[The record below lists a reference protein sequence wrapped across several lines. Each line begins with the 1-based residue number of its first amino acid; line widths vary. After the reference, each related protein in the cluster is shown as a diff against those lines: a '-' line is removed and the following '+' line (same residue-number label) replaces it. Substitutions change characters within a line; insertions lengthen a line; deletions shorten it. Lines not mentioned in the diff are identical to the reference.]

1 MQAIILQIVGLLII
15 TTLIVLFF
23 SKPNVDNVETKT
35 YSKMIGLNFMFI
47 CVGILTYAIAKL
59 TENLTFIGILQKLY
73 MSILA
78 LLNMYSMHYCISI
91 YDKDNKY
98 GNVKKGLFALTILTI
113 ILVIV
118 LPLNVIYEGDLLDGE
133 GLSYDAVMFH
143 TVLSFIFF
151 IVTAVYQGYKKKS
164 IKKIFPFIVL
174 ILLYIAS
181 FVIREYYRELIFEG
195 FFYSYILFIMF
206 NTIENPDVKM
216 AKELA
221 FQKQLTETSSNKTM
235 DLLDNMAKE
244 LKSSLQKLES
254 FGKKKI
260 DKENAEELYEEMN
273 DFQRDSIKLSEKISG
288 VLDLATVKGVTE
300 ISENKYE
307 TYDMV
312 DKLKQLLI
320 VDSENKNSLNV
331 VVKDNMPPVLYGDDN
346 NVIKIVLYF
355 YNYISSITD
364 DSKLLLDISSLQVGR
379 FSRLKFKF
387 TTTDLSINDYIDED
401 RDTDR
406 LAFKRNDDI
415 NYQIIDNLI
424 KKFNGKI
431 TIIENETDTVVELAV
446 DQRLLTEYEILS
458 NRDENKNIKVKYNDY
473 SGKRILIVDNN
484 NVKIKEMKTLLKPYN
499 VDVLS
504 ANSQNQMNEI
514 LGRDETFDL
523 IFIDDIIPHF
533 EFNEYSNE
541 IVKSKESI
549 LNHIRLTAKYS
560 ITTVI
565 MLNPTTKHKE
575 QEYLDYGFNDYILKP
590 VNKNNLDKIL
600 NKYFDKE

>member
-1 MQAIILQIVGLLII
+1 MQAIVLQVVGLLII
-15 TTLIVLFF
+15 ITLIVLFF

-47 CVGILTYAIAKL
+47 CVGILTYVIAKV
-59 TENLTFIGILQKLY
+59 TGNLTFIGVLQKLY

-98 GNVKKGLFALTILTI
+98 GNVKKGLFALTMLTI

-133 GLSYDAVMFH
+133 GLSYDAVMIH

-151 IVTAVYQGYKKKS
+151 FVTASYQGYKKKS
-164 IKKIFPFIVL
+164 IKKVFPFIVL
-174 ILLYIAS
+174 IVLYIAS

-195 FFYSYILFIMF
+195 FFYAYILFIMF

-221 FQKQLTETSSNKTM
+221 FQKQLAETSSIKTM
-235 DLLDNMAKE
+235 DLLDNMSKE

-260 DKENAEELYEEMN
+260 NKENAEELYEEIN
-273 DFQRDSIKLSEKISG
+273 DFQKDSIKLSEKISG

-320 VDSENKNSLNV
+320 IDSENKNSLNV
-331 VVKDNMPPVLYGDDN
+331 TVKDNMPSVLYGDDN
-346 NVIKIVLYF
+346 NVIKCVLYF

-379 FSRLKFKF
+379 FSRIKFKF

-401 RDTDR
+401 RDIDR
-406 LAFKRNDDI
+406 LAFKKNDDI

-431 TIIENETDTVVELAV
+431 TIIENETDTVVELAI
-446 DQRLLTEYEILS
+446 DQRLLTEYEIIS
-458 NRDENKNIKVKYNDY
+458 NKDENKNIKIKYNNY
-473 SGKRILIVDNN
+473 S
-484 NVKIKEMKTLLKPYN
+484 VKIKEMKTLLRPYN

-504 ANSQNQMNEI
+504 ANSPSQMLEM

-523 IFIDDIIPHF
+523 IIIDDIIPHF
-533 EFNEYSNE
+533 EFSDYTNE
-541 IVKSKESI
+541 IIKSKDSI
-549 LNHIRLTAKYS
+549 LNHIELVAKYP
-560 ITTVI
+560 IITVI
-565 MLNPTTKHKE
+565 MLNPNTKHKE
-575 QEYLDYGFNDYILKP
+575 QEYLNYGFNDYILKP
-590 VNKNNLDKIL
+590 INKENLDKIL
-600 NKYFDKE
+600 NKYLNKK

>member
-1 MQAIILQIVGLLII
+1 MQAIILQVVGLLII

-35 YSKMIGLNFMFI
+35 YSKLIGLNFLFI
-47 CVGILTYAIAKL
+47 IVGILTFAIAKL
-59 TENLTFIGILQKLY
+59 TGNLTFIGILQKLY

-78 LLNMYSMHYCISI
+78 LLNMYSMYYCIAI
-91 YDKDNKY
+91 YDKENKY
-98 GNVKKGLFALTILTI
+98 DYVKKGLFALTILTI
-113 ILVIV
+113 ILVIT

-151 IVTAVYQGYKKKS
+151 FVTASYQGYKKKS
-164 IKKIFPFIVL
+164 IKKVFPFIVL
-174 ILLYIAS
+174 IILYIVS

-221 FQKQLTETSSNKTM
+221 FQKQLAETSSNKTL
-235 DLLDNMAKE
+235 DLLDNMSKE

-254 FGKKKI
+254 FGNKKF
-260 DKENAEELYEEMN
+260 DKENVEELYEEMS
-273 DFQRDSIKLSEKISG
+273 DFQKNSVKLSEKISG
-288 VLDLATVKGVTE
+288 VLDLATIKGTAE

-307 TYDMV
+307 TYDMI

-331 VVKDNMPPVLYGDDN
+331 TVKDNMPPVLYGDDN

-364 DSKLLLDISSLQVGR
+364 DSKLLLDINSLQVGR
-379 FSRLKFKF
+379 FSRIKFKF
-387 TTTDLSINDYIDED
+387 TTTDLSINEYIDED
-401 RDTDR
+401 RDIDR
-406 LAFKRNDDI
+406 LAFKKNDDI

-431 TIIENETDTVVELAV
+431 TIIENESNTVVELAI
-446 DQRLLTEYEILS
+446 DQRLLTEYEIIS
-458 NRDENKNIKVKYNDY
+458 NRDENKNIKVKYCDY

-484 NVKIKEMKTLLKPYN
+484 SVKIKEMKTLLKPYN

-504 ANSQNQMNEI
+504 ANSPTQMNEM

-533 EFNEYSNE
+533 EFSDYTNE
-541 IVKSKESI
+541 IVKSKDSI
-549 LNHIRLTAKYS
+549 LSHIRLTARYS
-560 ITTVI
+560 ITTII
-565 MLNPTTKHKE
+565 MLNPNTKHKE

-590 VNKNNLDKIL
+590 INKNNLDKIL
-600 NKYFDKE
+600 NKYFDKK